1 METARNTLLATWM
14 EDQQL
19 SARALADL
27 VNREVGEITGRLG
40 GLDDSSIRAWRSG
53 RVRCPKSVQLRALE
67 NVSGRPAAALG
78 FVRRSR
84 TPGTPPRQ
92 ETPPVERRTL
102 FTAAVG
108 VVVGAA
114 GSYPAAAAAAAPRRI
129 GMSDVA
135 RLQQRFTDI
144 IAADHRH
151 GGRTGIEHQA
161 RALAGDALRLQQQ
174 GAASQRVR
182 ASLYAAA
189 AAFWSSAMWAAIDG
203 RRFEDAR
210 GHLREAQNIA
220 SMSGDQAIQFRI
232 WSHAGTMYRHMNR
245 PGDADAA
252 NAVARNLGI
261 SRRDPMFASL
271 GLARHGAIHAAA
283 GDRRS
288 TDRAFGQAQEA
299 LDRSDPAAHR
309 PVWLTA
315 FYDRAEIHALAL
327 SAYLSLGD
335 WETAESH
342 GYRCLA
348 ELRPHMRRSLAIT
361 TTRLARAQLEQGE
374 VERAVATAMQV
385 PADAAASHPRVTRM
399 LSGFRQRLTDTAPHS
414 PQTAVWRDYTAR
426 VTASAR

>member
-1 METARNTLLATWM
+1 METARNTLLAAWM

-67 NVSGRPAAALG
+67 NVSGKPAADLG
-78 FVRRSR
+78 FDRRSR
-84 TPGTPPRQ
+84 TPGIPPRQ

-102 FTAAVG
+102 ITAAVG
-108 VVVGAA
+108 AVVAAVG
-114 GSYPAAAAAAAPRRI
+114 SPPAAAAAPRRI

-203 RRFEDAR
+203 RRFNDAR

-252 NAVARNLGI
+252 NTVARNLGI

-271 GLARHGAIHAAA
+271 GLARHGAIHATA

-299 LDRSDPAAHR
+299 LDRSDAAAHR

-374 VERAVATAMQV
+374 AERAVATAMQI
-385 PADAAASHPRVTRM
+385 PAEAAASHPRVTRM
-399 LSGFRQRLTDTAPHS
+399 LAGFGQRLTDTAPHS

>member
-1 METARNTLLATWM
+1 M
-14 EDQQL
+14 
-19 SARALADL
+19 
-27 VNREVGEITGRLG
+27 
-40 GLDDSSIRAWRSG
+40 
-53 RVRCPKSVQLRALE
+53 
-67 NVSGRPAAALG
+67 
-78 FVRRSR
+78 
-84 TPGTPPRQ
+84 
-92 ETPPVERRTL
+92 ERRTL
-102 FTAAVG
+102 ITAAVG
-108 VVVGAA
+108 AVVGAV
-114 GSYPAAAAAAAPRRI
+114 GSPPAAAAAPRRI

-203 RRFEDAR
+203 RRFNDAGNTCGR
-210 GHLREAQNIA
+210 RRTSRPCPAIRR
-220 SMSGDQAIQFRI
+220 SSSGSGLMRDDVPA
-232 WSHAGTMYRHMNR
+232 HEPA
-245 PGDADAA
+245 GDADAA

-288 TDRAFGQAQEA
+288 TGRAFAGAGSTGPG
-299 LDRSDPAAHR
+299 RCGCAHR

-315 FYDRAEIHALAL
+315 FYDRAEIHGLAL

-361 TTRLARAQLEQGE
+361 TTAWPRPARTKAKPNGPSRRRCRSPPRPRPHI
-374 VERAVATAMQV
+374 RA
-385 PADAAASHPRVTRM
+385 S
-399 LSGFRQRLTDTAPHS
+399 SGCS
-414 PQTAVWRDYTAR
+414 PDSS
-426 VTASAR
+426 SA